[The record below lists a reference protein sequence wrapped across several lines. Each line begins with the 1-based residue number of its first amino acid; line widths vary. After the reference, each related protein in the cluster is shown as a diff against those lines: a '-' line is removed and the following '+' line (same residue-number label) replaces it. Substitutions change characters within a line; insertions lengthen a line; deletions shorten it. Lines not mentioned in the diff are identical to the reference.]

1 MDNDL
6 YFNILKK
13 LYEHMIGGVATPLGS
28 GPSGDVDYNDEN
40 VTDKKYRNKSKKRKD
55 IQTVLKNN

>member
-28 GPSGDVDYNDEN
+28 GPSGDVDYNA
-40 VTDKKYRNKSKKRKD
+40 KKAYRNKSKKRKK
-55 IQTVLKNN
+55 IQTVLKSN